1 MKLSQPV
8 RSMTAAANGK
18 GYWMVADDGGIFA
31 FNVPFEGSLPR
42 VRELFGYPYV
52 SSVRMRSLPT
62 NDGYYI
68 LGLNGTVW
76 AFGNAKYFGSL
87 PGSWAVDLM
96 QAP

>member
-42 VRELFGYPYV
+42 VRELFGYP
-52 SSVRMRSLPT
+52 VRLERAHAVVADQRRLLHPRLERH
-62 NDGYYI
+62 GV
-68 LGLNGTVW
+68 GLREREVLRFAPGFV
-76 AFGNAKYFGSL
+76 GS
-87 PGSWAVDLM
+87 
-96 QAP
+96 

>member
-1 MKLSQPV
+1 
-8 RSMTAAANGK
+8 MTAAANGK

-31 FNVPFEGSLPR
+31 FNVPFEGSLPAR
-42 VRELFGYPYV
+42 PRAV
-52 SSVRMRSLPT
+52 SATRTCRASACGRCRS

-76 AFGNAKYFGSL
+76 AFGTAKYFGSL